1 MGYLVQYR
9 KESAEGER
17 IVEMVSGEE
26 ATITGLMPSTVYSIQ
41 VAAVN
46 SAGTG
51 LYSDVL
57 RILTRC
63 KLYNISY

>member
-1 MGYLVQYR
+1 MRCG
-9 KESAEGER
+9 KGGAEKDR
-17 IVEMVSGEE
+17 IVEMVPRNDP
-26 ATITGLMPSTVYSIQ
+26 TITGLMPSTVYSIQ

-57 RILTRC
+57 RIPTRC
-63 KLYNISY
+63 KLSNSHDV

>member
-1 MGYLVQYR
+1 MQYG
-9 KESAEGER
+9 KESAEGDR
-17 IVEMVSGEE
+17 IVEMVSGDET
-26 ATITGLMPSTVYSIQ
+26 TITGLMPSTLYSIQ

-57 RILTRC
+57 RIPTRC
-63 KLYNISY
+63 KLIYTS